1 MEDSLERPMNRGIEE
16 ILAGAILM
24 DNRSAQN

>member
-16 ILAGAILM
+16 ILAEAILM